1 MFARLLPFVLVL
13 AATPAA
19 AGDWDELYRQEA
31 ERIAPQADRVSRAG
45 DVLRLALAGGGRF
58 ELVNPPGFCDD
69 AADCDVY
76 SFLGYDDAL
85 AAYVVVLSHWES
97 GEVVLV
103 DGRSGRQTRITDLP
117 HLHLHHGPAIRDLDG
132 ARDEARKVGGE
143 EEDHVRHFRRPRHA
157 L

>member
-1 MFARLLPFVLVL
+1 MTTLLRIGLFAILLS
-13 AATPAA
+13 AAPAT

-45 DVLRLALAGGGRF
+45 DVLRLALAGGGRV
-58 ELVNPPGFCDD
+58 ELVNPPGFCAD

-76 SFLGYDDAL
+76 SFHGYDDAL

-103 DGRSGRQTRITDLP
+103 DGRSGRQTRSLP
-117 HLHLHHGPAIRDLDG
+117 RT
-132 ARDEARKVGGE
+132 
-143 EEDHVRHFRRPRHA
+143 
-157 L
+157 